1 MSFYI
6 QFICIFLIAIRDL
19 NACSSFY
26 CINSC
31 GSSKSNKG
39 YKLILA
45 NNRDENIYRYTIS
58 ADVWPPRKNDKTTK
72 SFQSFNECYQT
83 IHQPPFD
90 LCVFGALDVARE
102 GPPSYYSTWLA
113 INERGNVGNLL
124 FYMNDTAGS
133 VKYGRGIIAPI
144 GLQNSSWNNSETYL
158 QYIFDIKS
166 DFGPFNYVYLDMSEK
181 TGLYSIYYLNNI
193 HSKFVQKLNKNDKDR
208 FIFSLSNSDLER
220 PFKKVLEGRKI
231 FENMI
236 DQYSI
241 DGNKERLIESIMNEL
256 LQSEKQNYP
265 DENLK
270 IFMKQNDEDIVK
282 GVSQIN
288 ANYSKY
294 WVNAFSRTSS
304 LILVDYDDN
313 VEYYEYNLT
322 NWKPVGNTITS
333 KEWKMNHF
341 KFSLNTKSKNN
352 SNQIKILNVL
362 IFFLLTLVVSFHL
375 FRINFIN

>member
-1 MSFYI
+1 L
-6 QFICIFLIAIRDL
+6 LI
-19 NACSSFY
+19 
-26 CINSC
+26 
-31 GSSKSNKG
+31 
-39 YKLILA
+39 
-45 NNRDENIYRYTIS
+45 
-58 ADVWPPRKNDKTTK
+58 
-72 SFQSFNECYQT
+72 
-83 IHQPPFD
+83 
-90 LCVFGALDVARE
+90 
-102 GPPSYYSTWLA
+102 A

-124 FYMNDTAGS
+124 FYMNDTTGS
-133 VKYGRGIIAPI
+133 AKYGRGIIAPI

-193 HSKFVQKLNKNDKDR
+193 NSKFVQKLNKNDMDR
-208 FIFSLSNSDLER
+208 FIYSFSNSDIER
-220 PFKKVLEGRKI
+220 PFKKVIEGRKT
-231 FENMI
+231 FDNMI
-236 DQYSI
+236 DEYDI
-241 DGNKERLIESIMNEL
+241 NGNKERLIASIIHEL

-270 IFMKQNDEDIVK
+270 KLMKQNDEDIVK

-294 WVNAFSRTSS
+294 WINAFSRTST

-322 NWKPVGNTITS
+322 NWKPVENTITS

-341 KFSLNTKSKNN
+341 KFRLNTKYKNN
-352 SNQIKILNVL
+352 SNQHKILNVL
-362 IFFLLTLVVSFHL
+362 ICFLLILVVSFVL
-375 FRINFIN
+375 N